1 MRRGRRSDLLLGYD
15 DVPLL
20 RRRCQQFRVRVRVRV
35 RVGVEGRYGHRGTLR
50 TSGGL
55 VMMHHMVVTRL
66 CQVVTCCCQVRRDGF
81 GRRRWGEG
89 VERDVVE
96 LLGWRG

>member
-55 VMMHHMVVTRL
+55 VMMHHMA
-66 CQVVTCCCQVRRDGF
+66 VTCCCQARREGF
-81 GRRRWGEG
+81 GRRWGEG

>member
-1 MRRGRRSDLLLGYD
+1 MRRGRRRDLLLGYN

-55 VMMHHMVVTRL
+55 VMMHHMAVTR
-66 CQVVTCCCQVRRDGF
+66 CCQVRREGF
-81 GRRRWGEG
+81 GRRWGEG